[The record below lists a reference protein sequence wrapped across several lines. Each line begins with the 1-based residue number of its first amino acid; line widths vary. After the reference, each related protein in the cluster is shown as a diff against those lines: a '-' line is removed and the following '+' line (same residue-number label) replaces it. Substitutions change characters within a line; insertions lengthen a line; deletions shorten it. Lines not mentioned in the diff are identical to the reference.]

1 MEDFFYNHSSTKIQ
15 GSSRMRLFL
24 ISGLGWAIWK
34 NRNRMAKKKFPDC
47 TMGILYDAISYL
59 QNWGMLLNT
68 KETDVEYH
76 EIVVVATQVPSE
88 A

>member
-1 MEDFFYNHSSTKIQ
+1 
-15 GSSRMRLFL
+15 
-24 ISGLGWAIWK
+24 
-34 NRNRMAKKKFPDC
+34 
-47 TMGILYDAISYL
+47 MGILYDAISYL

-76 EIVVVATQVPSE
+76 EIVVVA